1 MGKFQGEVD
10 AAEEGEGDAGDA
22 DAAAAAAEG
31 GDPTPRNDIDA
42 GEA

>member
-10 AAEEGEGDAGDA
+10 AAEEGGDA

-31 GDPTPRNDIDA
+31 DDPTPRNDIDA